1 MKRSTYDCRRG
12 SARKHIPGRWRIALV
27 MLLCGLMPAVA
38 PALDLGA
45 DFNHDE
51 TSFPLDFKHALAA
64 CESCHQQ
71 GVFVGTPRRC
81 ADCHSNTGR
90 IKSSAAPN
98 THIRVIGDCDYCH
111 TADSWANV
119 PRVDHSVVIG
129 SCANCHNGVV
139 STGKHPGHVASSNN
153 CDDCHTTYSWKF
165 YHVNISSNC
174 VFCHNGSIAEGKN
187 PTHMLSTD
195 NCEDCH
201 RTSGWS
207 PVRKV
212 DHGAVLGTCVSCHN
226 GVIAEG
232 KGPSHVPSSDDCALC
247 HRVTGWVPAFP

>member
-1 MKRSTYDCRRG
+1 M
-12 SARKHIPGRWRIALV
+12 IPGKGRQPRIAQKRGTGTWLIA
-27 MLLCGLMPAVA
+27 LITFLCGFLPVAVA
-38 PALDLGA
+38 ALDLGQEF
-45 DFNHDE
+45 DHDE
-51 TSFPLDFKHALAA
+51 TRFPLDFKHALAA

-71 GVFVGTPRRC
+71 GIFVGAPRRC

-90 IKSSAAPN
+90 IKASAAPN

-111 TADSWANV
+111 TADSWANL
-119 PRVDHSVVIG
+119 PRIDHSVVVG
-129 SCANCHNGVV
+129 NCANCHNGVV
-139 STGKHPGHVASSNN
+139 STGKNAGHVASSNI

-187 PTHMLSTD
+187 PAHILSTD

-201 RTSGWS
+201 RTSKWS
-207 PVRKV
+207 PVVKV

-226 GVIAEG
+226 GVIAQG